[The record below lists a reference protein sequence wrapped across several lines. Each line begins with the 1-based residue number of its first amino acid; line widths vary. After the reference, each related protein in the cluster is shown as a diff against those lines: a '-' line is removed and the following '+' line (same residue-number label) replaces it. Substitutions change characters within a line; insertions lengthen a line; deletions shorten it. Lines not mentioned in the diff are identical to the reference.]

1 MPHLYRMKKDR
12 DLVDHW
18 MAKTRVDSKFILDV
32 TVEDHTLMAPS
43 TAFTKI
49 WRMRNNGN
57 VPWPKGCQLVC
68 TGGDKFSDFERVD
81 LEVSLDSHLA

>member
-1 MPHLYRMKKDR
+1 MKNDPGPV
-12 DLVDHW
+12 VDHW
-18 MAKTRVDSKFILDV
+18 KAKSRVDARFVCHV
-32 TVEDHTLMAPS
+32 TVADHTLMAPS

-57 VPWPKGCQLVC
+57 VPWPKGCQLVWI
-68 TGGDKFSDFERVD
+68 GGDKFSDIEKVD